1 MPLRPDRPEPCRTHL
16 LRNRD
21 LKLETLEADIRHR
34 LLHLVGRERFLD
46 SPEERAVYSYDASKA
61 KYLPDAVLF
70 PESVQEIAA
79 ILSIARQSGIRV
91 IPRGAGSGITGG
103 ALPLQ
108 GGVILGLNGFDR
120 ILEIDEDNLV
130 AVVQPGV
137 VTSRLQEAVR
147 EKGLFYPPDPA
158 SMEFSTIGG
167 NIAENSGGMK
177 AVKYGVTKDYVLGLE
192 VVLPSGEVINTGSK
206 CVKDV
211 VGYNLTQLFVGSE
224 GTLGVITKAVLR
236 LLPLPEARKTM
247 SAVFADMQSAGRT
260 VSRIIK
266 DKVIPAAIEF
276 LDAKALWCVEHYLKL
291 GLPEGAGAFLLV
303 EVDGDP
309 DLLEK
314 DILKVQHICEANQ
327 ALTIEVAG
335 THDEQERLW
344 RARRSASASM
354 AHYGAYK
361 KINEDIV
368 VPRASIPD
376 FIAKVQD
383 IADRFECP
391 IINFGHAGDGNI
403 HMNVLVPGPEDL
415 ERGHQAVEAVFDVT
429 VELGGRISG
438 EHGIGLSKREYIG
451 KNLSPEV
458 QALMK
463 RIKAAFDPGDIL
475 NPGKMFNPE

>member
-1 MPLRPDRPEPCRTHL
+1 MEPDIKKRF
-16 LRNRD
+16 
-21 LKLETLEADIRHR
+21 
-34 LLHLVGRERFLD
+34 LHVLGRERFQD
-46 SPEERAVYSYDASKA
+46 SPEERAVYSYDASRA
-61 KYLPDAVLF
+61 QFLPDAVLF

-79 ILSIARQSGIRV
+79 ILKIAQEHRVRV

-103 ALPLQ
+103 ALPVH
-108 GGVILGLNGFDR
+108 GGLILALNGFDQ

-137 VTSRLQEAVR
+137 VTSRLQAAVR

-192 VVLPSGEVINTGSK
+192 IVLPSGEIISTGSK

-224 GTLGVITKAVLR
+224 GTLGVVTKALLR
-236 LLPLPEARKTM
+236 LLPLPEAQKTM
-247 SAVFADMQSAGRT
+247 TAVFSDMQAASRT
-260 VSRIIK
+260 VSQIIK
-266 DKVIPAAIEF
+266 DKIIPAAIEF
-276 LDAKALWCVEHYLKL
+276 LDAKALWCVEHYLQL

-314 DILKVQHICEANQ
+314 DIVKVRDICKANQ
-327 ALTIEVAG
+327 ALKIEIARTYG
-335 THDEQERLW
+335 EQERLW

-376 FIAKVQD
+376 FIARVER
-383 IADRFECP
+383 IAERFACP

-403 HMNVLVPGPEDL
+403 HMNVLVPEPEDL
-415 ERGHQAVEAVFDVT
+415 ERGHQAVEAVFDLT

-438 EHGIGLSKREYIG
+438 EHGIGLSKRDYID

-463 RIKAAFDPGDIL
+463 RIKVSFDPGNIL
-475 NPGKMFNPE
+475 NPGKMFKPE